1 MPPRNFQ
8 KELDALI
15 QNIQNERVGDSAPT
29 LLLHSC
35 CAPCSSYT
43 LEYLSQYFRI
53 TVLYF
58 NPNIMRKAEY
68 EKRVAEQQ
76 RLIEALNTQLT
87 QNTKHETLN
96 QVSESQTTVPED
108 SSSGPNSSS
117 PISFLPGRYDPRE
130 FVDAVRGMEEEPEG
144 GKRCWVCYK
153 LRLEEAAKIAK
164 EGGYDYFC
172 TTLSISPLKH
182 ADWLN
187 DIGEQLSQ
195 EYGVRWLPSDFK
207 KKGGYKRSIELS
219 HEYNLYRQNFCG
231 CEYSRI

>member
-1 MPPRNFQ
+1 MNKRNFQ

-15 QNIQNERVGDSAPT
+15 QNVQKERVGDDAPT

-68 EKRVAEQQ
+68 EKRVSEQH
-76 RLIEALNTQLT
+76 RLIEALNTNLT
-87 QNTKHETLN
+87 RNTKHETLN
-96 QVSESQTTVPED
+96 QITLEPQNRTTVQPQNHHI
-108 SSSGPNSSS
+108 G
-117 PISFLPGRYDPRE
+117 FLSGRYAPRE

-144 GKRCWVCYK
+144 GKRCWVCYG
-153 LRLEEAAKIAK
+153 LRLEETAKIAK
-164 EGGYDYFC
+164 AGGYDYFC

-187 DIGEQLSQ
+187 EIGEQLS
-195 EYGVRWLPSDFK
+195 EKFGVKWLPSDFK

-219 HEYNLYRQNFCG
+219 KEYDLYRQNFCG
-231 CEYSRI
+231 CEYSRRM